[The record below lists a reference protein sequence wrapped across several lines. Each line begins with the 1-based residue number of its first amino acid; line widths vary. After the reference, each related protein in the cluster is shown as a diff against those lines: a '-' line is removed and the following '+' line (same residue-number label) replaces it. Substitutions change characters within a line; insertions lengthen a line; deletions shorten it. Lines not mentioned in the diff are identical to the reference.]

1 MSADTQQRM
10 GEAVSAQ
17 AGVASF
23 LLEWKLLLEQP
34 SSGCAVTGGRGWGEM
49 YILVG
54 LGWLSQTSLL
64 VKYCLLIAFSASLCS
79 VGLI

>member
-23 LLEWKLLLEQP
+23 LLEWKLLLSSPAQDVLSLGGGEGAGHP
-34 SSGCAVTGGRGWGEM
+34 SWAG
-49 YILVG
+49 
-54 LGWLSQTSLL
+54 L
-64 VKYCLLIAFSASLCS
+64 VKSDQFVS
-79 VGLI
+79 

>member
-34 SSGCAVTGGRGWGEM
+34 SSGCAVTGGRG
-49 YILVG
+49 VG
-54 LGWLSQTSLL
+54 NVHPSWAGL
-64 VKYCLLIAFSASLCS
+64 VKSDQFVS
-79 VGLI
+79 